1 MYCGNFPHSWV
12 LLGIHTIFEKIPSAF
27 PSPYLRCCC
36 VQIKIIPITHFR
48 LGEQF
53 HWGLW
58 NIWSSK
64 TSRIMWDLKLNAH
77 ARYQL
82 SSASLSQ
89 SVPHLSPN
97 LHFWTVPKVQCNSL
111 FWEQS
116 LRLWYEEPWRLTEL
130 SHMVGTGHEVA
141 DPNDS
146 CSFLSILYAM
156 KAFSLIKSLH
166 LLPMTNHHCQ
176 KYFQYFI
183 T

>member
-1 MYCGNFPHSWV
+1 MYCGNVSHWWV
-12 LLGIHTIFEKIPSAF
+12 LLEIHTIFKKIPSAF
-27 PSPYLRCCC
+27 LSPYLRCCC
-36 VQIKIIPITHFR
+36 VQIKIIPIAHFR
-48 LGEQF
+48 LGEQL

-64 TSRIMWDLKLNAH
+64 TSRIMETW
-77 ARYQL
+77 
-82 SSASLSQ
+82 SSTLMPDTNSTGLSQ

-116 LRLWYEEPWRLTEL
+116 LRLWYEEPWRLVEP
-130 SHMVGTGHEVA
+130 SHVVETVHEVV
-141 DPNDS
+141 DPNDG
-146 CSFLSILYAM
+146 CSFLSILSAM

-176 KYFQYFI
+176 KVFQYFM